1 MALIKSQ
8 LVLVDGMTAPL
19 RSIHR
24 AMNLA
29 LNSFE
34 SMQTAS
40 GRAVDT
46 RSFQTAR
53 EELARMGAQLEEVE
67 NQTRR
72 TGGAA
77 ESMKSKFMHAAAA
90 VGAALSIKN
99 IIGLADAM
107 TQTEARLNLITG
119 DLEKTAALQDQI
131 MASANRSRASYQSTA
146 DAVAKMGIMAKDA
159 FNNTDEL
166 VAFTELINKQ
176 FTIAGASVAGQEAAM
191 MQLTQAM
198 ASGVLRGE
206 ELNSIF
212 EQAPTIIQTIAD
224 HLGVS
229 VGEIRAMAAEGQ
241 ITAQVV
247 KDAMLSSADEINAQF
262 SAMPYTFSQV
272 WTMMQNILLEAF
284 GPLIQVIGAGAQWIY
299 ENWAAIEPVLV
310 GVATA
315 VAILTAA
322 YLVHTAATWLQVEAN
337 RVLIISLLSNP
348 ILWIAVAIGI
358 LVGMIYKWIQS
369 VGGLRNAWNLCT
381 LALIVGWNAVKL
393 AFFVGVY
400 WVMDLV
406 AKLQLCWQKAGVAI
420 ANFMG
425 NMKVS
430 VLTILQNMINGAID
444 LINKFIG
451 LLNKL
456 PGVNIEAIEHV
467 TFAATAA
474 AENEAAKAA
483 RAEELANFE
492 AELAA
497 AKAGRD
503 AHIDSLK
510 AELNSSVSALQS
522 ANAQMKAEAA
532 ANNAAEQMALDGIGQ
547 DLSGPGGIKD
557 SAGSA
562 AASLKETTEDLKYM
576 RDLAEQEAINR
587 FTTAEVKIDMSGM
600 TNRIDSDMDL
610 DGVLNTLT
618 EGFAEAL
625 EVAAEGVHE

>member
-1 MALIKSQ
+1 
-8 LVLVDGMTAPL
+8 
-19 RSIHR
+19 
-24 AMNLA
+24 
-29 LNSFE
+29 
-34 SMQTAS
+34 
-40 GRAVDT
+40 
-46 RSFQTAR
+46 
-53 EELARMGAQLEEVE
+53 
-67 NQTRR
+67 
-72 TGGAA
+72 
-77 ESMKSKFMHAAAA
+77 
-90 VGAALSIKN
+90 
-99 IIGLADAM
+99 
-107 TQTEARLNLITG
+107 
-119 DLEKTAALQDQI
+119 
-131 MASANRSRASYQSTA
+131 
-146 DAVAKMGIMAKDA
+146 
-159 FNNTDEL
+159 
-166 VAFTELINKQ
+166 
-176 FTIAGASVAGQEAAM
+176 
-191 MQLTQAM
+191 
-198 ASGVLRGE
+198 
-206 ELNSIF
+206 
-212 EQAPTIIQTIAD
+212 
-224 HLGVS
+224 
-229 VGEIRAMAAEGQ
+229 
-241 ITAQVV
+241 
-247 KDAMLSSADEINAQF
+247 
-262 SAMPYTFSQV
+262 
-272 WTMMQNILLEAF
+272 
-284 GPLIQVIGAGAQWIY
+284 
-299 ENWAAIEPVLV
+299 
-310 GVATA
+310 
-315 VAILTAA
+315 
-322 YLVHTAATWLQVEAN
+322 
-337 RVLIISLLSNP
+337 
-348 ILWIAVAIGI
+348 
-358 LVGMIYKWIQS
+358 MIYKWIQS

-522 ANAQMKAEAA
+522 ANAQMKAEAV

-557 SAGSA
+557 SAGSV